1 MVGLGSGVL
10 IMENAP
16 SFDYLTEQGAFMMI
30 RRLLGPRM
38 WIAHYLYKF
47 FQDVL
52 PHFLDF
58 EETLKTVI

>member
-30 RRLLGPRM
+30 RRLLGPRT
-38 WIAHYLYKF
+38 WIAHYL
-47 FQDVL
+47 
-52 PHFLDF
+52 
-58 EETLKTVI
+58 